1 MATKQIKTQIPK
13 RAIRTDRA
21 RAGAA
26 PRRNGA
32 SAAAGVR
39 GMGQRL
45 LDSSSRFAG
54 KTATQARNHPFALV
68 GAVVTAGLVVAGAL
82 WRRAVGR

>member
-13 RAIRTDRA
+13 RANGTDRA
-21 RAGAA
+21 RASAA
-26 PRRNGA
+26 PRRNGTGG
-32 SAAAGVR
+32 AAGVK

-45 LDSSSRFAG
+45 LDSSSKFAG
-54 KTATQARNHPFALV
+54 KTATQARKHPFALV
-68 GAVVTAGLVVAGAL
+68 GAVVTAGLVVAGAI

>member
-13 RAIRTDRA
+13 RAVRTDRA

-26 PRRNGA
+26 PRRNGTNGTA
-32 SAAAGVR
+32 VQR
-39 GMGQRL
+39 VGQRL

-54 KTATQARNHPFALV
+54 KTATQARKHPFALL

>member
-1 MATKQIKTQIPK
+1 MATKQIKTQVPK
-13 RAIRTDRA
+13 RPIRTDRA

-26 PRRNGA
+26 PRRNG
-32 SAAAGVR
+32 SSGTS
-39 GMGQRL
+39 GIQGIGQRL

-68 GAVVTAGLVVAGAL
+68 GAVVTAGLVVAGAI

>member
-21 RAGAA
+21 RAAAA
-26 PRRNGA
+26 PRRKVQGI
-32 SAAAGVR
+32 
-39 GMGQRL
+39 GQRL

-68 GAVVTAGLVVAGAL
+68 GAVVTAGLVVAGAI